1 MQKGYTGPN
10 LFLREL
16 GSMSSHHRL
25 EKKLSQEVA
34 DVDVKGIAV
43 AIAFLVGVGVFTGDR
58 DNRSVSQDREAA
70 SVSMETAPAVTTEKT
85 RTLQQPDGDSARSD
99 TSRGLTV
106 FR

>member
-1 MQKGYTGPN
+1 
-10 LFLREL
+10 
-16 GSMSSHHRL
+16 MSSRHRSR
-25 EKKLSQEVA
+25 KKPSQEVA

-58 DNRSVSQDREAA
+58 DHRSVGQDRQATSA
-70 SVSMETAPAVTTEKT
+70 STETAPAVTMERT
-85 RTLQQPDGDSARSD
+85 RTLQQPDGDSAPSD